1 MDSREPVKKA
11 GSLFG
16 GKMSKKISVKLYL
29 DGAKEFNGN
38 IKDINN
44 SLKMLDSEM
53 KMNQQEFKTSQNSME
68 ALAAKSQT
76 LNKQY
81 EEAEKKVK
89 LYADRL
95 ELLAKKREEA
105 TRDYEKYT
113 AELQKEQE
121 KLSEIE
127 KTQGKTSQAY
137 IDQKAKVDDLTKSV
151 TQTADAISGL
161 DQKEIQLQTSMN
173 NAAAEQMKYGS
184 ELAQTNKYL
193 DEAKNSTDGCAKS
206 IDQYGKEV
214 SEAKDDTSRLSGTL
228 EDLAKNEALEK
239 LGESA
244 KRLLEGLKECA
255 ETAETF
261 EYSIAKVQSIAQVS
275 EEELS
280 GMSDE
285 IRRVSTEMGYSA
297 NEVSEAVYQA
307 ISASVDAA
315 DAVGFVEDATK
326 LARAGFTETVTAV
339 DVLTTAIN
347 AYGKEANTTKHIADD
362 LITTQ
367 NLGKTTVDQLAESM
381 GQVIPTASALGVSL
395 DQLSSMY
402 VLMTKQGIN
411 TANATTYIRAMMNEL
426 SDSGSDLAETLYEV
440 SGYSFGELME
450 QGKSV
455 GDVLQML
462 GNSVQG
468 NSEDFKNLF
477 SNVRAGLGALSIF
490 NAGADAFNTTLEKM
504 GDNAGAAEQAFEIMA
519 DTAAM
524 TNARFEASVENLK
537 IAVGQ
542 SLTPTIDKF
551 KETGIEILEWFT
563 KIAEENP
570 QLVSA
575 LAGATAG
582 VAALTVAVT
591 TAAAAIAILR
601 LAFGDTVGAAQVF
614 AAVGI
619 AAATGALV
627 GLGAASEDAASRI
640 MKTNDALS
648 KSQEAINSSSATNQ
662 ESIERAYELA
672 KRYEELADC
681 ADLTDAEFEELN
693 RVIAELNSTVPG
705 LNLAY
710 REQKNVVDETT
721 IAHEDLIKAMIREM
735 EHQSDLEK
743 MKQLY
748 DQRAQAAENLE
759 QAENAL
765 AEAQEKM
772 ASGSEKARHSVLGVG
787 TAYDEATLA
796 TNVLSE
802 EVEKARENFE
812 NADAALNELT
822 GKVADYETE
831 TQKATAAEEEAARS
845 KQAEKEAQD
854 ELEKSIS
861 AASEA
866 IGKQIGLFEEWD
878 QKSELTLSKMQDNWK
893 GQTKGVN
900 QYKDDL
906 KYLKDVIDSDTDPA
920 IKDLAQNM
928 VNMGIDGAAE
938 IHNFVDGLKEIGDN
952 KDKIAELAQTWQEH
966 IDAISEAE
974 GIYAKIQLEE
984 TDYVDKSTKLF
995 AQFYSDSESGQEDHN
1010 KNMVTLTEN
1019 GINDQ
1024 TKAIKQEMPKMETA
1038 TRNLNEDILK
1048 TAQETLGMQGGKSTV
1063 FYDMGSSI
1071 SQSMADGMTNG
1082 TDTVA
1087 EAMKSLCEAAINAV
1101 DLSKVTENLSK
1112 KVSQVV
1118 KNAEDGLE
1126 KAVSSANRKARME
1139 SGG

>member
-16 GKMSKKISVKLYL
+16 GKMSKKISVNLYL
-29 DGAKEFNGN
+29 NGAKEFNGN

-121 KLSEIE
+121 KLTEIE

-151 TQTADAISGL
+151 AQTADAISGL

-275 EEELS
+275 EKELS

-367 NLGKTTVDQLAESM
+367 NLGKTTVDQLAQSM

-570 QLVSA
+570 GLVQA
-575 LAGATAG
+575 LAGAAAG
-582 VAALTVAVT
+582 VATLTVAVT
-591 TAAAAIAILR
+591 TASVAVATLR
-601 LAFGDTVGAAQVF
+601 LAFGDAVGAAEVF
-614 AAVGI
+614 TAVGI
-619 AAATGALV
+619 AGATGALA
-627 GLGAASEDAASRI
+627 GLAIASEDAAGKIGKSV
-640 MKTNDALS
+640 DAL
-648 KSQEAINSSSATNQ
+648 KKTHEATTEAAQTNAAN
-662 ESIERAYELA
+662 IEHIRELA
-672 KRYEELADC
+672 ARYDELADC

-693 RVIAELNSTVPG
+693 KVITELNSSVPG
-705 LNLAY
+705 LSIAY
-710 REQKNVVDETT
+710 RENKNAIEEGTVALKEHVD
-721 IAHEDLIKAMIREM
+721 AMI
-735 EHQSDLEK
+735 D
-743 MKQLY
+743 QLKY
-748 DQRAQAAENLE
+748 QNDVEELKRLINE
-759 QAENAL
+759 QAEAEKAA
-765 AEAQEKM
+765 AEASKALQEETQKLTDLQYDLNHGITD
-772 ASGSEKARHSVLGVG
+772 SGVGVGDLERNIKSLTESEKEAQNTL
-787 TAYDEATLA
+787 DEV
-796 TNVLSE
+796 NG
-802 EVEKARENFE
+802 RI
-812 NADAALNELT
+812 DELT
-822 GKVADYETE
+822 GSVTE
-831 TQKATAAEEEAARS
+831 YSKKTQEATAAEEEATRS

-854 ELEKSIS
+854 ELEKAID
-861 AASEA
+861 AASSA
-866 IGKQIGLFEEWD
+866 IGKQIGLFEEWKE
-878 QKSELTLSKMQDNWK
+878 KSDLTLEGMQGRWK
-893 GQTKGVN
+893 DQTEGVN
-900 QYKDDL
+900 QYKEDL

-928 VNMGIDGAAE
+928 ANMGIDGAAE

-995 AQFYSDSESGQEDHN
+995 AQFYSDSESGQEGHN
-1010 KNMVTLTEN
+1010 KSMVTLTEN
-1019 GINDQ
+1019 GIKDQ
-1024 TKAIKQEMPKMETA
+1024 TEAIKQEMPKMETA

-1118 KNAEDGLE
+1118 KNAEEGLE
-1126 KAVSSANRKARME
+1126 KTVSDANRKARME